1 MSEVN
6 ATNSIGTSLINS
18 MKVGSGVDI
27 SELAESL
34 ATAETAALISTR
46 TRKKDEASASISGLA
61 ILKESLSQVQKALD
75 ALTDKT
81 LLVDKAASSQNTNRI
96 EAKVTAQ
103 SKAQAGTHKISCRV
117 LARAQIN
124 ELKMGS
130 GSFTSESQALNGGSA
145 FNLSIASPAGGSAT
159 TVAVT
164 TATPA
169 GIVAAINAADVNGIR
184 AYTMNMASSGTAV
197 SIMIEGKT
205 GVANTFTV
213 TDASSISN
221 PSTLVTQNT
230 SNDIQAATDLKL
242 VVNKPSDT
250 SEFVYRA
257 TNSPTDVING
267 VQLNFKTADNTD
279 PYTTTNIVIS
289 EDRSA
294 FSDAIT
300 GIQTAYNAMVDTT
313 GVLTGKLESDSDQ
326 AGALKGDKSLVDSL
340 VRQVWQGITAESSTP
355 SSPITSMR
363 QLGVAFDLAGK
374 LTIDKVTFDAAVVS
388 NFTDITKMLTANTD
402 NQSAYSNDA
411 KGLAQDAVNIIEG
424 IINNQGVIESKK
436 TSTSQQVSRYE
447 IELSELQT
455 RYENAKKRYLSQFA
469 AMETL
474 VAKSKSTGDY
484 LTSQF
489 KAMQGGND

>member
-1 MSEVN
+1 MAVSGTDN
-6 ATNSIGTSLINS
+6 IGSKLINS
-18 MKVGSGVDI
+18 MDVGSGVNI

-34 ATAETAALISTR
+34 AQAETAAMISSKTK
-46 TRKKDEASASISGLA
+46 RKESATATISGLA
-61 ILKESLSQVQKALD
+61 IFKESLSMVKASLEK
-75 ALTDKT
+75 LTDKS
-81 LLVDKAASSQNTNRI
+81 LLVDKAASSQDTNRV

-103 SKAQAGTHKISCRV
+103 SKAQAGTHKIQCRT

-205 GVANTFTV
+205 GEANTFTV
-213 TDASSISN
+213 TDASSITD

-230 SNDIQAATDLKL
+230 SNDIQAAQDLKL
-242 VVNKPSDT
+242 VVNKASDT
-250 SEFVYRA
+250 TEFVYRA
-257 TNSPTDVING
+257 TNSPTDVIAG
-267 VQLNFKTADNTD
+267 VQLNFKTSDNSD
-279 PYTTTNIVIS
+279 PYTTTNIIIS

-294 FSDAIT
+294 FTTALT
-300 GIQTAYNAMVDTT
+300 NIQTAYNALVDTT
-313 GVLTGKLESDSDQ
+313 GVLVGTLESDSDA
-326 AGALKGDKSLVDSL
+326 AGDLKKERNMVDQM
-340 VRQVWQGITAESSTP
+340 VRKVREGITAESSTP
-355 SSPITSMR
+355 SSPITSVR
-363 QLGVAFDLAGK
+363 QLGVQFDITGK
-374 LTIDKVTFDAAVVS
+374 MTINKTTLDAAVS
-388 NFTDITKMLTANTD
+388 TNFSDITKMLTANTD
-402 NQSAYSNDA
+402 NQSYFDSAA
-411 KGLAQDAVNIIEG
+411 KGLAQDAANIIEDFVNDRG
-424 IINNQGVIESKK
+424 LIKK
-436 TSTSQQVSRYE
+436 TSDARSTDVARFEEDLTKLEQRYE
-447 IELSELQT
+447 A
-455 RYENAKKRYLSQFA
+455 AKKRYLSQFA

-474 VAKSKSTGDY
+474 VAKSKSTGEY
-484 LTSQF
+484 LTGQF